1 MMLAQVD
8 STAFRLFGILVY
20 WYTIIIISGI
30 ALAVWLSS
38 REAICVGLK
47 EDDVFGF
54 MLWGLPVVIVGA
66 RLYYVAF
73 QWQDYADNSI
83 KTFFTR
89 NGDLATYGGLI
100 GGGLA
105 LFFSTR
111 HRFIPTWTSLDI
123 AAPGVILAQAI
134 GRWGNFMNHETYG
147 PATTRQFLEN
157 LHLPTFIIG
166 NMNINGTYHQP
177 TFLYESIWDVLGFI
191 VLVLLHK
198 KPRFLKEGEV
208 FLGYI
213 IWYSFGHFFIEGL
226 RMDSL
231 YAFSNIRVSQLLSLV
246 MFVAA
251 IVIVIVRKRNP
262 NLKFYNREKQK
273 KKITTS

>member
-1 MMLAQVD
+1 MMLAQVN
-8 STAFRLFGILVY
+8 SIAFRLFGIPVY
-20 WYTIIIISGI
+20 WYAIIIVSGI

-38 REAICVGLK
+38 REAVRVGLK
-47 EDDVFGF
+47 EDDVFDF
-54 MLWGLPVVIVGA
+54 MLWGLPAAIVGA

-73 QWQDYADNSI
+73 QWQDYVDNPI
-83 KTFFTR
+83 EIFFTR
-89 NGDLATYGGLI
+89 NGGLAIYGGLI

-105 LFFSTR
+105 LFFFTR
-111 HRFIPTWTSLDI
+111 HRFISTWTFLDI
-123 AAPGVILAQAI
+123 AAPSVILAQAI
-134 GRWGNFMNHETYG
+134 GRWGNFMNHEAYG

-157 LHLPTFIIG
+157 LHLPTFIID
-166 NMNINGTYHQP
+166 NMNINRTYHQP
-177 TFLYESIWDVLGFI
+177 TFLYESVWNVLGFI
-191 VLVLLHK
+191 VLVLLRK
-198 KPRFLKEGEV
+198 KPHFLKEGEV

-213 IWYSFGHFFIEGL
+213 IWYSFGRFFIEGL

-251 IVIVIVRKRNP
+251 IVIVIVRRRNP